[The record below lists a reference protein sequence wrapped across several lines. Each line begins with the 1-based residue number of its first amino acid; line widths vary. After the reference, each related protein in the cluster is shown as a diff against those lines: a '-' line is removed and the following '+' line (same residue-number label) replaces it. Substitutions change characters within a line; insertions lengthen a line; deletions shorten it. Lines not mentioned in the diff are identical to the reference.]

1 MAEVT
6 APRTAA
12 HDVRTARVRAGLSL
26 DELSRRAQVGKGALV
41 GGEKARGNPDPAALV
56 RLADAFD
63 VSVSALVQNPPEGRV
78 RVVSAGAAV
87 DRARSTPAAP
97 PGRGRGNRQR
107 RLRPDTPGRP
117 RHRAHRRSRA
127 DRHLRRRRPPHPP
140 RRGHRNLPPDHDG
153 PPAHPDP
160 RGVHRGR
167 RATAVGL
174 SPHGHRAG
182 TGPNRGRGGP
192 EASGTAGVAP
202 PVLRRSAAAAGAA
215 GAGRI
220 RRAGRMRPGGVSAG
234 GTRWP
239 R

>member
-87 DRARSTPAAP
+87 DRAEEYPSRPPRPGPWKPSASPPAGYPWSSTAPSTPSK
-97 PGRGRGNRQR
+97 
-107 RLRPDTPGRP
+107 PGRP
-117 RHRAHRRSRA
+117 
-127 DRHLRRRRPPHPP
+127 PP
-140 RRGHRNLPPDHDG
+140 
-153 PPAHPDP
+153 
-160 RGVHRGR
+160 
-167 RATAVGL
+167 
-174 SPHGHRAG
+174 
-182 TGPNRGRGGP
+182 
-192 EASGTAGVAP
+192 
-202 PVLRRSAAAAGAA
+202 SAATPPTPTAA
-215 GAGRI
+215 
-220 RRAGRMRPGGVSAG
+220 RAPKPA
-234 GTRWP
+234 T
-239 R
+239 